1 MPIIWKNYW
10 RMKSGIIR
18 CKSAIKFNVNPV
30 ARKMGG
36 LPLPE
41 PMVRR
46 LKREFLLLVE
56 KEKWRGNCNE

>member
-1 MPIIWKNYW
+1 
-10 RMKSGIIR
+10 MKSGIIR